1 MSLPR
6 FLLGAFPVF
15 LVLGY
20 LLSRSMPALVLW
32 FFFSAGTGVALT
44 ALFTTWRWVA

>member
-1 MSLPR
+1 
-6 FLLGAFPVF
+6 VF

-20 LLSRSMPALVLW
+20 LLSRSRLAVISYLVLG
-32 FFFSAGTGVALT
+32 AGLGVALT